1 MATENIKY
9 NTSTNYI
16 YVLKLEQGKYYIG
29 KTNNIKRR
37 YMEHLQGSGASW
49 TAKYKPMRL
58 EKLLPSTNP
67 FDEDKYTKQYMT
79 IFGINNVRGG
89 TYVTDYLPPE
99 QIALLKREIWA
110 AIGACVRCGRKG
122 HFYETCYTKTDINGD
137 AIGKK

>member
-49 TAKYKPMRL
+49 TAKYKPLRL

-137 AIGKK
+137 SIGKK